1 MNVSFDSLNNLEL
14 PMFFLCNPGCKH
26 VDGALTNVVGVLY
39 GTTDEEVLYNF
50 NTTSELNFRI
60 YQEKSSDK
68 EISNHLRKMYQSVQ
82 NRRMVYIKNFGFFI
96 VTNVDTGMSNGM
108 NYKDVHCESCEI
120 ELSNKTLPFIEDNT
134 YKFDDLLE
142 LVVSSVPM
150 WKIGYVHEDVSAK
163 YRTFS
168 EVDTEQNVLSFFLEN
183 MQDAYECIFV
193 FDIDQRLINVYDQ
206 NDYVKRTSIHITQ
219 DDVINEISITE
230 NSDELY
236 TAINVLGHEDLTITP
251 VNPLGTNI
259 VYNFNYYLDWMTDEL
274 RESVK
279 NWQDLVTNSQQTYY
293 DLNLDYYKKLTK
305 KTELEAKIS
314 EINTQITMYQRC
326 RDNIVAEGSTSTVGS
341 YNEVIE
347 QNGGVPI
354 GIQDDI
360 AATVAAITNLL
371 ANAEA
376 NLAAT
381 QAELDQLNADIEVV
395 QSSITEIHNSVSISN
410 YFSQSEYDE
419 LSNYIFE
426 GSYRDEYV
434 STTSLMT
441 YEEKF
446 EQMKILYDRAMSKLV
461 IASSPT
467 QEFSTSLENF
477 VFSKTYEEFSKQ
489 LEVGSLVNVDIGN
502 NEIAEL
508 FLSNITINYQ
518 DKSLSLTF
526 GNRFNRFDP
535 KAIFNSVLGDIKKST
550 NSINYIKEVL
560 YPIKNG
566 EFDKMKEAIETSGTL
581 TKNEVIASK
590 NQEFVIDDTGI
601 AGKKLLENGEYDPKQ
616 IKITN
621 QTIAF
626 TDDAWETA
634 KTAIGSFKF
643 YDHKTGEVSDKYG
656 VIADTIVGDVILSSE
671 VGVYNEDNSV
681 TIDQNGI
688 VMTAD
693 GVTPGENRT
702 AFIIQKKITNDSG
715 EEELVRLL
723 YVDDNGE
730 LVLNGTIRI
739 NSSASGDFTLDEVPN
754 EETIAEQVREET
766 SGIITEVGDMVI
778 SETQSVRNDLNDRID
793 SESQTIYNAIDSA
806 VETESVNIRNDLTN
820 SFNSTVGTVKNEID
834 EKYGQIQQSID
845 TQINDYKAEVGQYL
859 QFDEGGLT
867 LGSSSSDFKTVI
879 DNNGLYFKQG
889 STIVSY
895 VNNNQLHIP
904 NAVIEKTMVL
914 GRFFFSPREDG
925 GVSLTWQ

>member
-1 MNVSFDSLNNLEL
+1 
-14 PMFFLCNPGCKH
+14 
-26 VDGALTNVVGVLY
+26 
-39 GTTDEEVLYNF
+39 
-50 NTTSELNFRI
+50 
-60 YQEKSSDK
+60 
-68 EISNHLRKMYQSVQ
+68 
-82 NRRMVYIKNFGFFI
+82 
-96 VTNVDTGMSNGM
+96 
-108 NYKDVHCESCEI
+108 
-120 ELSNKTLPFIEDNT
+120 
-134 YKFDDLLE
+134 
-142 LVVSSVPM
+142 
-150 WKIGYVHEDVSAK
+150 
-163 YRTFS
+163 
-168 EVDTEQNVLSFFLEN
+168 
-183 MQDAYECIFV
+183 
-193 FDIDQRLINVYDQ
+193 
-206 NDYVKRTSIHITQ
+206 
-219 DDVINEISITE
+219 
-230 NSDELY
+230 
-236 TAINVLGHEDLTITP
+236 
-251 VNPLGTNI
+251 
-259 VYNFNYYLDWMTDEL
+259 
-274 RESVK
+274 
-279 NWQDLVTNSQQTYY
+279 
-293 DLNLDYYKKLTK
+293 
-305 KTELEAKIS
+305 
-314 EINTQITMYQRC
+314 
-326 RDNIVAEGSTSTVGS
+326 
-341 YNEVIE
+341 
-347 QNGGVPI
+347 
-354 GIQDDI
+354 
-360 AATVAAITNLL
+360 
-371 ANAEA
+371 
-376 NLAAT
+376 
-381 QAELDQLNADIEVV
+381 
-395 QSSITEIHNSVSISN
+395 
-410 YFSQSEYDE
+410 
-419 LSNYIFE
+419 
-426 GSYRDEYV
+426 
-434 STTSLMT
+434 MT

-601 AGKKLLENGEYDPKQ
+601 AGKKFLENGEYDPKQ

-820 SFNSTVGTVKNEID
+820 SFNSTVGTVRNEID